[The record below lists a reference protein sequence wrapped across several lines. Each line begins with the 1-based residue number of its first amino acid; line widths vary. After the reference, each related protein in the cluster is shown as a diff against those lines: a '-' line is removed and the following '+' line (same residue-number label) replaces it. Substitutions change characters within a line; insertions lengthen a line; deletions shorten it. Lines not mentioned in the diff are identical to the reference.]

1 MNAITLLLISISFL
15 FSNYN
20 QFNQAFIDV
29 SKQQSPAIV
38 SIISEKTEQVNN
50 MFFFNPF
57 DDFGFEQNPHQQERK
72 AQSLGSGVIIDKD
85 KGYIITNAHVIDQA
99 EEVKVVLFDKRE
111 LDAKIIATDPL
122 SDIAVIQ
129 IDSNNLQQANP
140 GNSTNLQIGE
150 WIIAIGS
157 PFGLHLNHTVTAGIV
172 SATGRSDVISKLNF
186 ENFIQH
192 DAAINPGNSGGGL
205 FNLNGDLIG
214 INTAIATDGFSR
226 SNAGVGFAVP
236 INQVMRVVNDLIK
249 EGKVLRGFLGV
260 TIGPIDEDM
269 MKALDLN
276 SKKGVLISFV
286 SPDSPADIAGLK
298 EKDIIISM
306 NGGVIED
313 VNQLRNNVSNAKPG
327 EVIVF
332 GVIRDQTNQNIM
344 VTLGLRPNQEEVS
357 NLFSSPELKG
367 YDLLGLKVKSN
378 NNGEGIIILDI
389 DTSSNAYEKNIR
401 KGDIITEI
409 GSQTINSKDEY
420 HEIIKDYNSGDAI
433 MLRII
438 TNGNARYEAFEIN

>member
-1 MNAITLLLISISFL
+1 MKNS
-15 FSNYN
+15 
-20 QFNQAFIDV
+20 
-29 SKQQSPAIV
+29 
-38 SIISEKTEQVNN
+38 
-50 MFFFNPF
+50 
-57 DDFGFEQNPHQQERK
+57 
-72 AQSLGSGVIIDKD
+72 
-85 KGYIITNAHVIDQA
+85 
-99 EEVKVVLFDKRE
+99 
-111 LDAKIIATDPL
+111 KIINN
-122 SDIAVIQ
+122 SAV
-129 IDSNNLQQANP
+129 
-140 GNSTNLQIGE
+140 
-150 WIIAIGS
+150 
-157 PFGLHLNHTVTAGIV
+157 
-172 SATGRSDVISKLNF
+172 
-186 ENFIQH
+186 
-192 DAAINPGNSGGGL
+192 NSGGGL

-260 TIGPIDEDM
+260 TNGPIDEDM

-344 VTLGLRPNQEEVS
+344 VTLGLRPNQEEVRCLFL
-357 NLFSSPELKG
+357 NLSKG
-367 YDLLGLKVKSN
+367 PMKANDLLLAFKVSRRPVIFRSLVWLVKLN
-378 NNGEGIIILDI
+378 L
-389 DTSSNAYEKNIR
+389 
-401 KGDIITEI
+401 
-409 GSQTINSKDEY
+409 
-420 HEIIKDYNSGDAI
+420 IKLVG
-433 MLRII
+433 
-438 TNGNARYEAFEIN
+438 

>member
-1 MNAITLLLISISFL
+1 
-15 FSNYN
+15 
-20 QFNQAFIDV
+20 
-29 SKQQSPAIV
+29 
-38 SIISEKTEQVNN
+38 
-50 MFFFNPF
+50 
-57 DDFGFEQNPHQQERK
+57 
-72 AQSLGSGVIIDKD
+72 
-85 KGYIITNAHVIDQA
+85 
-99 EEVKVVLFDKRE
+99 
-111 LDAKIIATDPL
+111 
-122 SDIAVIQ
+122 
-129 IDSNNLQQANP
+129 
-140 GNSTNLQIGE
+140 
-150 WIIAIGS
+150 
-157 PFGLHLNHTVTAGIV
+157 
-172 SATGRSDVISKLNF
+172 
-186 ENFIQH
+186 
-192 DAAINPGNSGGGL
+192 
-205 FNLNGDLIG
+205 
-214 INTAIATDGFSR
+214 
-226 SNAGVGFAVP
+226 
-236 INQVMRVVNDLIK
+236 MRVVNDLIK

>member
-1 MNAITLLLISISFL
+1 MNTITLLLISISFL

-72 AQSLGSGVIIDKD
+72 AQSLGSGVIINKN

-236 INQVMRVVNDLIK
+236 INQVMRVVNDLIN

-276 SKKGVLISFV
+276 SKKGVLISFI
-286 SPDSPADIAGLK
+286 SPDSPADIAGLR

-327 EVIVF
+327 EIIVF
-332 GVIRDQTNQNIM
+332 GVIRDNTNQNIM

-357 NLFSSPELKG
+357 NLFSGSQVKG

-420 HEIIKDYNSGDAI
+420 YEIIKDYNSGDAI

-438 TNGNARYEAFEIN
+438 TNDNARYEAFEIN